1 MKDNKT
7 IAQIYREMHLIN
19 EGLSPNVSKA
29 AKALKAELQKET
41 NVAKKMKMADDVM
54 REILGEEAI
63 KSLYGK
69 ETPGQEKRIDLAID
83 GVPGVGGEIKK
94 QQPLLG
100 SGIKEDQSLSP
111 ESLDEFEVK
120 RADRAVVITK
130 DGQKKMKPK
139 AELAVEEEHID
150 EVSSSMLRRYVD
162 KAGRQGDAGNVK
174 RQDGESLAAKKIT
187 KNPKVKVH
195 ATEASVEL
203 DELSRDTLASYQK
216 KASDARGHRGLPIA
230 KVDNRYKG
238 VSQASKKLA
247 AKESVDEASDLH
259 IKQAKGIAFDKRYK
273 GGNMTGATNA
283 IEKMKKGL
291 SNHPEVRKALQH
303 ANESTEN
310 TMQEEQ
316 TPTGVQIKHVDK
328 KTGQT
333 HATTL
338 FTARDAMQHEKDLK
352 KDGHK
357 IHSRAAVYGT
367 KVGPERLMSK

>member
-29 AKALKAELQKET
+29 AKALQIEIQKET

-54 REILGEEAI
+54 KVILGEEAAM
-63 KSLYGK
+63 SLYGK

-100 SGIKEDQSLSP
+100 SGIKEDQD
-111 ESLDEFEVK
+111 LDPQSIAELEIK
-120 RADRAVVITK
+120 RADRSVIITK

-139 AELAVEEEHID
+139 AEIAVEEEQIAAESTD
-150 EVSSSMLRRYVD
+150 AYGKSVQQIADKKKKDAMSTSDKQKLGAVADLMKRANEQNEIEEVKVPANYAQMM
-162 KAGRQGDAGNVK
+162 
-174 RQDGESLAAKKIT
+174 AKK
-187 KNPKVKVH
+187 KKK
-195 ATEASVEL
+195 
-203 DELSRDTLASYQK
+203 LSRMTS
-216 KASDARGHRGLPIA
+216 
-230 KVDNRYKG
+230 N
-238 VSQASKKLA
+238 
-247 AKESVDEASDLH
+247 E
-259 IKQAKGIAFDKRYK
+259 KQADAAQKSKRNK
-273 GGNMTGATNA
+273 
-283 IEKMKKGL
+283 
-291 SNHPEVRKALQH
+291 
-303 ANESTEN
+303 STEN

-316 TPTGVQIKHVDK
+316 MPTGVQVKHIDK
-328 KTGQT
+328 KTGQI
-333 HATTL
+333 HATQL

-352 KDGHK
+352 KAGHK